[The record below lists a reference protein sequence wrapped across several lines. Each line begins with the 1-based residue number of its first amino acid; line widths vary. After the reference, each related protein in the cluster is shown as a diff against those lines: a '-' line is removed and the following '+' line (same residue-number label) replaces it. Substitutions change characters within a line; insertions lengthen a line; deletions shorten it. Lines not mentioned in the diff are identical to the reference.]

1 MNFSSSS
8 RQQQQQKQS
17 LSNLTGTMKENS
29 PPNLDRSAIS
39 VSRDVASPTSLSDH
53 ENGMSSPTLSPQR
66 DVSDYVKSGKEM
78 SCDYDS
84 TVSSLYSLL
93 EASSW
98 GKSAARCRTHPQEVR
113 TWVVRR
119 DKETKHVRWRLLP
132 IHAAVIFQS
141 PTSVVEALLEKYP
154 TGITCVDDQ
163 GMLPLHLAFR
173 HKKTDDEL
181 LHLLLVHHPKGV
193 IARDNRGRTPLE
205 LGREGL
211 FSPRLVR
218 LYANTCVTA
227 ASQAQ
232 TPEKSEAK
240 NTSIETNRS
249 NKLAEDYEKM
259 VGINKSNY
267 EAQIA
272 RLCKHYDERIAA
284 LAHTHKLE
292 VEGMQKQAKLESET
306 LVKNHHEEIKAIH
319 DVATSVNRQD
329 NSHGLA
335 VQIQELKSELG
346 RFSGNVRVN
355 KFFSRDIKE
364 QMRAISLEQTKLQTL
379 IARQQEE
386 LEAAQAM
393 RAQLL
398 RTLLQQEDED
408 SPHLSTS
415 GKEIQDVLTAIQQRI
430 DRTRAMITATGEK
443 SATSGTLQGN
453 TDKYQEY
460 VQANRIE
467 DEEISA
473 ITENSNF

>member
-1 MNFSSSS
+1 
-8 RQQQQQKQS
+8 
-17 LSNLTGTMKENS
+17 MKENS
-29 PPNLDRSAIS
+29 SPNLDLDLDRSAIS
-39 VSRDVASPTSLSDH
+39 VSRDVASPTSLSDY
-53 ENGMSSPTLSPQR
+53 ENGMPSPTLSPQR

-78 SCDYDS
+78 SCEYDS
-84 TVSSLYSLL
+84 NVSSLYSLL
-93 EASSW
+93 EASNW
-98 GKSAARCRTHPQEVR
+98 DMSAARCRTHPQEVR

-154 TGITCVDDQ
+154 AGITCVDDQ

-173 HKKTDDEL
+173 HKRTDDEL

-193 IARDNRGRTPLE
+193 IARDSRGRTPLE
-205 LGREGL
+205 LGREGS
-211 FSPRLVR
+211 FSSGLVR
-218 LYANTCVTA
+218 LYASTCVA
-227 ASQAQ
+227 VSSQAQ
-232 TPEKSEAK
+232 TSQTQ

-259 VGINKSNY
+259 AGINKSNY

-272 RLCKHYDERIAA
+272 RLCKHYDERMAA
-284 LAHTHKLE
+284 LAQTHKLE

-329 NSHGLA
+329 TSHGLSM
-335 VQIQELKSELG
+335 QIQELKSELG
-346 RFSGNVRVN
+346 RFSGNVKVN
-355 KFFSRDIKE
+355 KFFSRDLKE
-364 QMRAISLEQTKLQTL
+364 QMRAISREQTKLQTL

-408 SPHLSTS
+408 TPHLSTS

-430 DRTRAMITATGEK
+430 DRTRAMLTATGEK
-443 SATSGTLQGN
+443 SATTGNFQGN